1 MHGGGAPAPRSH
13 MSPLSPASD
22 AASHKYGEAPG
33 GDTLTD
39 FVTLVCQEASNA
51 QQVGVTARGHGT
63 GSRRGQVTATAS
75 SCRYVSAR
83 SRRPVGCPLAET

>member
-51 QQVGVTARGHGT
+51 QQVGVTAQGHGA
-63 GSRRGQVTATAS
+63 V
-75 SCRYVSAR
+75 R
-83 SRRPVGCPLAET
+83 SRRLRRLVVMLALAVDDRSDVPWQRRN